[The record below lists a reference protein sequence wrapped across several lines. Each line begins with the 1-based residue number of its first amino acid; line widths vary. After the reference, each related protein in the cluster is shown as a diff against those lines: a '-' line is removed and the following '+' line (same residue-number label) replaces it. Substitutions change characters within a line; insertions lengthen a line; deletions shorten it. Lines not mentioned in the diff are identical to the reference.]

1 MPAKLLGLI
10 GYPISHSLS
19 PVTQQTA
26 LDFNGI
32 DGRFEL
38 WNTPPAQVAARVAS
52 LRKPEVIGACV
63 TIPHKEAVI
72 PYLDE
77 IDSTAREI
85 GAVNTIV
92 KSGGRLSGH
101 NTDADGFA
109 LPLELQRGYS
119 PIDKRV
125 VVLGAG
131 GAAKACVWALLVR
144 DALTVTLLNRTLD
157 RAKALIEQLPHSM
170 RDRVDADVLTA
181 ESCHR
186 YIPTADLL
194 VNTTSV
200 GMLHSETEGHS
211 PVPVSTL
218 HPGLMVYD
226 IVYTPEQTRLLADA
240 ATVGAQILGGLPML
254 VYGGA
259 MSFELWTGQ
268 KAPAGLMLARAE
280 EALRRRS

>member
-1 MPAKLLGLI
+1 MPEKLMGLI

-38 WNTPPAQVAARVAS
+38 WDTPPEQVGARVAS
-52 LRKPEVIGACV
+52 LRKPEILGACV
-63 TIPHKEAVI
+63 TIPHKQAVI

-77 IDSTAREI
+77 TDSIADEI

-92 KSGGRLSGH
+92 NTGGRLSGH
-101 NTDADGFA
+101 NTDADGFV
-109 LPLELQRGYS
+109 LPLERQRGYS

-125 VVLGAG
+125 VMLGAG

-144 DALTVTLLNRTLD
+144 EARTVTLLNRTLD
-157 RAKALIEQLPHSM
+157 RAMALRDQLPANIQ
-170 RDRVDADVLTA
+170 DRVDVDVLSD
-181 ESCHR
+181 ESCRRHV
-186 YIPTADLL
+186 PAADLL

-200 GMLHSETEGHS
+200 GMLHSETEGRS
-211 PVPVSTL
+211 PVPASTL
-218 HPGLMVYD
+218 HSGLLVYD
-226 IVYTPEQTRLLADA
+226 IVYTPEKTRLLTDA
-240 ATVGAQILGGLPML
+240 AAAGAQVLGGLPML

-259 MSFELWTGQ
+259 ISFELWTGQ

-280 EALRRRS
+280 EALRRRG

>member
-1 MPAKLLGLI
+1 MPAKLFGLI
-10 GYPISHSLS
+10 GYPLSHSLS

-32 DGRFEL
+32 AGRFEL
-38 WNTPPAQVAARVAS
+38 WSTPPAKVAARVAS
-52 LRKPEVIGACV
+52 LRKPEIMGACV

-77 IDSTAREI
+77 IDSTAGEI

-92 KSGGRLSGH
+92 NTGGRLSGH

-109 LPLELQRGYS
+109 LPLERQRGYS

-144 DALTVTLLNRTLD
+144 DARTVALLNRTLD
-157 RAKALIEQLPHSM
+157 RAIALRDQLPTNM
-170 RDRVDADVLTA
+170 RDRVNVDVLTA

-186 YIPTADLL
+186 HIPTADLL

-200 GMLHSETEGHS
+200 GMLHSQTEGRS
-211 PVPVSTL
+211 PVPASTL
-218 HPGLMVYD
+218 NSGLMVYD
-226 IVYTPEQTRLLADA
+226 IVYTPAETRLLADA
-240 ATVGAQILGGLPML
+240 SAAGAQVLGGLPML

-259 MSFELWTGQ
+259 ISFEMWTGQ
-268 KAPAGLMLARAE
+268 RAPAGLMLARAE
-280 EALRRRS
+280 EALRKRS